1 MNVPR
6 GRARLSGVA
15 AILLLLAGCATSGT
29 SGLSVSERSD
39 AARVAGYLNRAT
51 SLQGRFTQTGPQAG
65 SESAGR
71 FVYAPGALRLDYDEP
86 HVMHLKAGGKKIVL
100 EDEANGSV
108 TRLSLARNPL
118 GLLLRTPVSFDA
130 PVKVTSVRRFQ
141 GVLQL
146 SAAEADNP
154 SQGLLTLQFADD
166 GQALRLI
173 GLDGVDARAHHIV
186 LRFYDLAD
194 GAPGSAGQPSRR

>member
-1 MNVPR
+1 MNALF
-6 GRARLSGVA
+6 GRARLSA
-15 AILLLLAGCATSGT
+15 AVTVFLLLAGCATSGT

-39 AARVAGYLNRAT
+39 AARIAGYLNRT
-51 SLQGRFTQTGPQAG
+51 ISLQGGFTQTGPQAG
-65 SESAGR
+65 SESSGR
-71 FVYAPGALRLDYDEP
+71 FVYAPGELRLDYDEP
-86 HVMHLKAGGKKIVL
+86 HVMHLMAGGTKIVL
-100 EDEANGSV
+100 RDEANGSV

-130 PVKVTSVRRFQ
+130 PVKVTSVRRLQ

-194 GAPGSAGQPSRR
+194 GASEPVGQPSRR